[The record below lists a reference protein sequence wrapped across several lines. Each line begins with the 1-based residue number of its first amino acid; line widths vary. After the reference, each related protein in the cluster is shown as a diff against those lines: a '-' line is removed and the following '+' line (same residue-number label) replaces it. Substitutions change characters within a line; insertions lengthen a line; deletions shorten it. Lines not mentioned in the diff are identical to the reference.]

1 MLKKKK
7 LLTKSIYDRGN
18 YFYPSDNFK
27 NQKSF
32 KIIKNKDY
40 VWSLEGNNQETLI
53 GTMVKSE
60 NLDVKMIN
68 LKPFQESHI
77 FCFENNTSYLSLND
91 NIEIKI
97 LDENQNILLSK
108 NDGLYFPKSTSYK
121 IKNLNDHE
129 ANIIFCIGL

>member
-1 MLKKKK
+1 
-7 LLTKSIYDRGN
+7 
-18 YFYPSDNFK
+18 
-27 NQKSF
+27 
-32 KIIKNKDY
+32 
-40 VWSLEGNNQETLI
+40 
-53 GTMVKSE
+53 MVKSE

-97 LDENQNILLSK
+97 LDENQKILLSK